1 MPLPLAALAVPAMVE
16 AAQFT
21 AGVIATT
28 IGVAAVHDAIKDSDK
43 EEEAE
48 KEAAVADSSKSCEDC
63 PAIPKVIPEEELFDG
78 AEINLMYQARICST
92 AVRKDSSS
100 KNYIQEFA
108 FRDPRLFNP
117 KKKVKF
123 DGWKPERCLF
133 LEAKGRYDQFFDQ
146 DGEPVTWY
154 SKLEDPIIQARRQQD
169 AIDLCNNIPKCH
181 WHFMQPVSHS
191 YYSEQLRL
199 LQDIT
204 AFYTP

>member
-16 AAQFT
+16 AAKFT
-21 AGVIATT
+21 AGVIAAT
-28 IGVAAVHDAIKDSDK
+28 IGVAAVHDVIKDSDK

-48 KEAAVADSSKSCEDC
+48 KEATVADSSKSCEEC
-63 PAIPKVIPEEELFDG
+63 PAIPKVTPEEELFDG

-92 AVRKDSSS
+92 AVREDTNS

-108 FRDPRLFNP
+108 FRDPGLLNP

-146 DGEPVTWY
+146 DGEPLSWY
-154 SKLEDPIIQARRQQD
+154 SKIKNPILQAGRQQD
-169 AIDLCNNIPKCH
+169 AIDLCSKIPECY
-181 WHFMQPVSHS
+181 WHFMQPVSYR
-191 YYSEQLRL
+191 YYKKMLFPYSN
-199 LQDIT
+199 IKV
-204 AFYTP
+204 FHTP